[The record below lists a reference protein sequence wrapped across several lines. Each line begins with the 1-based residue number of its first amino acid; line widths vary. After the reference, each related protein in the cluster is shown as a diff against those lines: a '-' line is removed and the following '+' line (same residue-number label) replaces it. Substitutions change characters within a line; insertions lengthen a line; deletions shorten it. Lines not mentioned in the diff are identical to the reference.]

1 MTVASLDAK
10 NAINSENLNATTVT
24 HVGGM
29 RTVPES
35 RDDAS
40 ESEARNS
47 MRREARFSNWNF
59 DLRKC
64 ECKSKTLT
72 N

>member
-10 NAINSENLNATTVT
+10 NAINPENLNATTVT
-24 HVGGM
+24 HVSGV

-35 RDDAS
+35 RDEAS
-40 ESEARNS
+40 EGKARDNMKKEAQ
-47 MRREARFSNWNF
+47 FSNWSYT
-59 DLRKC
+59 LGKC
-64 ECKSKTLT
+64 ECKSKR